1 MCLALLPPCCRKD
14 AAHHGEHLPVLQ
26 QQLVPWDAPSPWAAA
41 EESQGD
47 LPEPRYLI
55 PEALH
60 RLWGEEETR
69 PYCLLF
75 GLLVKKA

>member
-1 MCLALLPPCCRKD
+1 MESICQCCSSNLSLGMLLLPGLRQKR
-14 AAHHGEHLPVLQ
+14 AG
-26 QQLVPWDAPSPWAAA
+26 
-41 EESQGD
+41 GD

-75 GLLVKKA
+75 GLLVKRLKV